1 MFKGIEGVFIGTCI
15 AALMAVF
22 IACIQYFLTGTVDT
36 VALFERL
43 LVQIL
48 TVALTMLV
56 LCFGNEEE
64 AP

>member
-1 MFKGIEGVFIGTCI
+1 MFKGVEGVFIGTCI

-22 IACIQYFLTGTVDT
+22 IACIQYVLNGTVDF
-36 VALFERL
+36 VALFDRL
-43 LVQIL
+43 IVQIL

-64 AP
+64 MP

>member
-1 MFKGIEGVFIGTCI
+1 MLKGVDGVFIGTCI

-22 IACIQYFLTGTVDT
+22 IACIQYFLTGTVDYA
-36 VALFERL
+36 ALFDRL

-56 LCFGNEEE
+56 LCFGNEKE